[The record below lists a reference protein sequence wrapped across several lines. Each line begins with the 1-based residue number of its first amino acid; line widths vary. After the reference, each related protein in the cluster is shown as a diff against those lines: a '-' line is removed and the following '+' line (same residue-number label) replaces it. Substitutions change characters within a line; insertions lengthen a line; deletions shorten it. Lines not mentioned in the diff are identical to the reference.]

1 MGYERL
7 PGRPWRRK
15 SMDGTAP
22 SLDQLLGSTPAPRSL
37 SLTFHPMRDTTLA
50 TVVVRDFR
58 GHDRWDR
65 TDGTLI
71 VEVPAVALQ
80 GQPIPEVLRLLLR
93 AALESLGQ

>member
-15 SMDGTAP
+15 SHDGTAP
-22 SLDQLLGSTPAPRSL
+22 SLDQLLGATPAPRSL
-37 SLTFHPMRDTTLA
+37 SVTFHPMRSTTLA

-71 VEVPAVALQ
+71 LNVSADELAGEQVPD
-80 GQPIPEVLRLLLR
+80 VLRRLLT
-93 AALESLGQ
+93 AALENLG

>member
-15 SMDGTAP
+15 SHDGSAP
-22 SLDQLLGSTPAPRSL
+22 ALDALLGAAPAPRSL
-37 SLTFHPMRDTTLA
+37 SVTFHPMRETTLA

-71 VEVPAVALQ
+71 LEVPASALQ
-80 GQPIPEVLRLLLR
+80 GESVPAVLQRLLR
-93 AALESLGQ
+93 AALESLA